1 MPCIRDYIQFKN
13 ANKGWEKYM
22 KGKLGLGLT
31 LFGLLK
37 MRVGMIIKEG
47 VIFFMLHNNY
57 TQ

>member
-1 MPCIRDYIQFKN
+1 
-13 ANKGWEKYM
+13 M

>member
-1 MPCIRDYIQFKN
+1 MGEIY
-13 ANKGWEKYM
+13 
-22 KGKLGLGLT
+22 KGKLLGLGLT